1 MGQVARF
8 TVSKTCEILH
18 DLKLVLTSFITWL
31 IIYPHGGWHHQWLL
45 LHPTNCSH
53 QRTRWREETAQEHA
67 CAQLL
72 SSPSLASSYAPHRI
86 DATVDVCV
94 FLQKTELCFTNS
106 FTKAR
111 EWLPAGQAEPGL
123 VLNLVQVPWRWDTV
137 LLRLKVS
144 ASCICLLARATF
156 SREEEE
162 EELGYLGFLL
172 FKMKSTVHR
181 GNTYL
186 HMLIKYLHGNI
197 QNTVIYD
204 PLISL
209 HVE

>member
-1 MGQVARF
+1 M
-8 TVSKTCEILH
+8 E
-18 DLKLVLTSFITWL
+18 
-31 IIYPHGGWHHQWLL
+31 
-45 LHPTNCSH
+45 
-53 QRTRWREETAQEHA
+53 
-67 CAQLL
+67 
-72 SSPSLASSYAPHRI
+72 
-86 DATVDVCV
+86 
-94 FLQKTELCFTNS
+94 
-106 FTKAR
+106 
-111 EWLPAGQAEPGL
+111 
-123 VLNLVQVPWRWDTV
+123 

-144 ASCICLLARATF
+144 ASCICSLARATF

-162 EELGYLGFLL
+162 DLLRYLGFLL

-209 HVE
+209 